1 MPDQSRSSGR
11 NAERCEVA
19 QGPDDDQSFWREY
32 LLYHRSEGFAFPYG
46 RCPACAG
53 VLEIVDG
60 PPELDS
66 DAQAAVRSAF
76 EIELG
81 GRVDRAVRRVVA
93 VLEADRLRDDAFVA
107 GYLRLG
113 LLTFGQ
119 DGLHGRSVAIRV
131 VAHGIAEQQAHR
143 LFHRHIVRAFR
154 PVDECGVGKGLA
166 LLAKLKTVLS
176 LFLSVGVYAI
186 FWGWRFALGF
196 VLLMFVHE
204 LGHVVAFKAQGKQV
218 TGMMFIPLF
227 GAYTEARDDHGSVA
241 EQAWSAIAGPIAGA
255 ASAYL
260 MLYAADFTDSLLLR
274 ALAYTAF
281 LLNVFNLI
289 PMLPLLRQRAI
300 TLCHLS
306 ITMQTLVLID
316 FISRRT

>member
-1 MPDQSRSSGR
+1 MPSYQPYPASPHEPSSTSSEPPTAPSAAPGAGR
-11 NAERCEVA
+11 KRA
-19 QGPDDDQSFWREY
+19 
-32 LLYHRSEGFAFPYG
+32 G
-46 RCPACAG
+46 RIGTAG
-53 VLEIVDG
+53 
-60 PPELDS
+60 
-66 DAQAAVRSAF
+66 AAGAA
-76 EIELG
+76 L
-81 GRVDRAVRRVVA
+81 
-93 VLEADRLRDDAFVA
+93 A
-107 GYLRLG
+107 GKAG
-113 LLTFGQ
+113 LLGKIF
-119 DGLHGRSVAIRV
+119 A
-131 VAHGIAEQQAHR
+131 
-143 LFHRHIVRAFR
+143 
-154 PVDECGVGKGLA
+154 VGKGLA

-289 PMLPLLRQRAI
+289 PMLPLDGGAVAGALHPALWWVGVGLAVALLLWRPSPI
-300 TLCHLS
+300 LF
-306 ITMQTLVLID
+306 LVLILGGMELW
-316 FISRRT
+316 RRRRARRAGVPDDYLQVPVATRQAIAATYAITAIACFYGMHIAYVVAPA